1 MVGETALYA
10 LLRDLKPQLNPG
22 EYVFCTL
29 PDAQWPA
36 GAEVLGSFR
45 EREGL
50 TLILAREEAER
61 LLLDYDYIAAWLT
74 LEVHSALQA
83 VGLTAAVARALAEA
97 GISCNVVA
105 GYFHDH
111 LFVARHDGATA
122 LGVLERLSAQG
133 RE

>member
-1 MVGETALYA
+1 MAGETSLAA
-10 LLRDLKPQLNPG
+10 LLRDMKPVLNPG

-29 PDAQWPA
+29 PGTQLPA
-36 GAEVLGSFR
+36 GAEVIGSFR

-50 TLILAREEAER
+50 TLILAREEAGR
-61 LLLDYDYIAAWLT
+61 LALAYDYVAAWLT

-83 VGLTAAVARALAEA
+83 VGLTAAVASALAEA

-111 LFVARHDGATA
+111 LFVAHRDGALA
-122 LGVLERLSAQG
+122 VDVLRRLSAEG